1 MSARPVLLALLAAG
15 LAAGYAV
22 AATLASGEAGGGPE
36 GARAEMVGVFAWRED
51 WEGFGGFSGLALSPD
66 GLSFTALSDRALLVT
81 GRLGRDAA
89 GAVTA
94 VEVEG
99 RARLLDTEGGP
110 LRGLR
115 ADSEDV
121 AVAPDGTVFISFEG
135 SARVRAQGPD
145 GANPHLL
152 PLEPAWEGWPLNAS
166 LEALALLPDD
176 APLVIPEVAEGGAF
190 PVWRLRGEAWEVAF
204 RLSRRGS
211 FDVTGASVGPD
222 GLLYVLERAVGLGFA
237 SRVRRVGLDGTGEE
251 TVWESRMGQRDNLE
265 GIAAWGTAS
274 DVRLS
279 LISDDNFRFFQSTE
293 IVDLRVPPA
302 P

>member
-121 AVAPDGTVFISFEG
+121 AVAPDGTVFITFEG
-135 SARVRAQGPD
+135 SARVRLWELVRAALVAPKRRVATGPT
-145 GANPHLL
+145 
-152 PLEPAWEGWPLNAS
+152 
-166 LEALALLPDD
+166 
-176 APLVIPEVAEGGAF
+176 
-190 PVWRLRGEAWEVAF
+190 
-204 RLSRRGS
+204 RGS
-211 FDVTGASVGPD
+211 V
-222 GLLYVLERAVGLGFA
+222 ER
-237 SRVRRVGLDGTGEE
+237 R
-251 TVWESRMGQRDNLE
+251 LE
-265 GIAAWGTAS
+265 GKRRRAGVKAGRGAGAL
-274 DVRLS
+274 D
-279 LISDDNFRFFQSTE
+279 
-293 IVDLRVPPA
+293 P
-302 P
+302 